1 MVGRK
6 VEHESLDV
14 LKLGE
19 VGGKLESLVV
29 SLWQGPLLDHTR
41 SHTRRA
47 APNITPNSEIFSGRD
62 SCLVT
67 HLHWVEVLDV
77 VEVDIIA
84 VQESFHIG
92 RVGVCLCRADNR
104 YRLEFDRSGELD
116 SNDQLHAPAR
126 GTESADNLME
136 TGMQVRLPIACRVSS
151 RGC

>member
-41 SHTRRA
+41 S
-47 APNITPNSEIFSGRD
+47 PNITNAIFSRRD
-62 SCLVT
+62 SYLIT
-67 HLHWVEVLDV
+67 HLHRVEVLDV

-104 YRLEFDRSGELD
+104 YRLELDRGGELD
-116 SNDQLHAPAR
+116 GNDQLRAPAVH
-126 GTESADNLME
+126 S
-136 TGMQVRLPIACRVSS
+136 
-151 RGC
+151 